1 MALKLP
7 KWVRLLVFV
16 PHDEV
21 KYTEA
26 RLREAEASGADIHWS
41 VHGSSYPRA
50 TAAGHESRIADESE
64 GDVLAIAFTGLSD
77 KLGPAAWSVLAS
89 ASRSRLEKLISKYPH
104 CDLVSM
110 VKGIILGY
118 LIKVLEEDEP
128 RPDIVIV
135 VSEDCGG
142 K

>member
-7 KWVRLLVFV
+7 KWVHLLIFV

-26 RLREAEASGADIHWS
+26 RLREAKASGADINWS
-41 VHGSSYPRA
+41 VHGSSCPRA
-50 TAAGHESRIADESE
+50 TAAEHESSHRGSA
-64 GDVLAIAFTGLSD
+64 VLAIAFTGLSD

-89 ASRSRLEKLISKYPH
+89 ASRGRLEKLIAKYPH

-118 LIKVLEEDEP
+118 LIGILEENEP
-128 RPDIVIV
+128 KPDV
-135 VSEDCGG
+135 VFVREDCNG

>member
-7 KWVRLLVFV
+7 KWVRLLIFV
-16 PHDEV
+16 PLDEV

-50 TAAGHESRIADESE
+50 EAAGHESRIAEQSE
-64 GDVLAIAFTGLSD
+64 GDVLAIAFTGLNN
-77 KLGPAAWSVLAS
+77 KGGLVAWSVLAS
-89 ASRSRLEKLISKYPH
+89 ASRGRLEKLIAKYPH

-110 VKGIILGY
+110 VKGIILGC
-118 LIKVLEEDEP
+118 LIGILEVDEHKP
-128 RPDIVIV
+128 EV
-135 VSEDCGG
+135 VFVREDCNG